1 MGSSPKAPEKS
12 QQQIILERQQI
23 EALNEETAASQRRL
37 KAMARAKTG
46 KKSLLQNPKTIDTQP
61 PLGSPTI
68 TPGFVKNKQG
78 ELVKDGFGQKVG
90 RMIDRKN
97 GVAKKVTKSGGGAK
111 KAAKKS
117 LVGGLF

>member
-12 QQQIILERQQI
+12 QQQIILERQQV

-37 KAMARAKTG
+37 KAMARAKLG
-46 KKSLLQNPKTIDTQP
+46 KESLLKNPRTIATQP
-61 PLGSPTI
+61 ALGSPTI

-78 ELVKDGFGQKVG
+78 EVVKDGFGQKIG
-90 RMIDRKN
+90 RMIDRR
-97 GVAKKVTKSGGGAK
+97 SGGGAE

-117 LVGGLF
+117 LVGGRS